1 MEKTDRDALLA
12 QLAEHQAW
20 GVLKEIMQQNARFQ
34 SVNYDDPAWQGKL
47 QHRQAQSEFVIQL
60 IRTVE
65 KAAEVMKLRRQTEA
79 ST

>member
-12 QLAEHQAW
+12 QLAEHPAW

-34 SVNYDDPAWQGKL
+34 QVDFTDHAWQGRL
-47 QHRQAQSEFVIQL
+47 NHQHAQCEFVIQL

-65 KAAEVMKLRRQTEA
+65 KSAEVMKLRRQTEA